1 MCSGQ
6 HNQLTLIGHKLCPYV
21 QRTVIALKELGIAFK
36 RIDIDLNNKPAWV
49 KKLSPLGKV
58 PVLVVDDETVLFESS
73 VINEYVNEIGGGK
86 MLSDTP
92 VKKAKERAW
101 VEFASS
107 TLANVSQLYNAKDE
121 CSFTDAVNELQDKW
135 VHLEENLAQSGFF
148 NGEDFSLVDA
158 AFAPVFRYF
167 DVFERFGDFDFTNRF
182 AKIEQWRK
190 ALGQRS
196 SVINAVGPEYQE
208 MLTNF
213 VAAKESYLGELAS
226 TYITA
231 LVT

>member
-1 MCSGQ
+1 
-6 HNQLTLIGHKLCPYV
+6 LTG
-21 QRTVIALKELGIAFK
+21 
-36 RIDIDLNNKPAWV
+36 
-49 KKLSPLGKV
+49 
-58 PVLVVDDETVLFESS
+58 
-73 VINEYVNEIGGGK
+73 
-86 MLSDTP
+86 TP

-101 VEFASS
+101 VEFASA
-107 TLANVSQLYNAKDE
+107 TLANVGQLYNAKDE
-121 CSFTDAVNELQDKW
+121 CSFNDAVNELQEKW
-135 VHLEENLAQSGFF
+135 AHLEENVAQSAFF

-167 DVFERFGDFDFTNRF
+167 DVFEKLGDFDFTGRF

-231 LVT
+231 LVA